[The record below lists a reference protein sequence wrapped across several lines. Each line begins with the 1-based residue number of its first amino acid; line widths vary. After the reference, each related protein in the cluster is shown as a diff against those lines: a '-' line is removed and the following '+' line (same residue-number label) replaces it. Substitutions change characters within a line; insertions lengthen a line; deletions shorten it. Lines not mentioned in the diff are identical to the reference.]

1 VQKILYNI
9 YVIKRKKERIMA
21 AKQVICLETGVIYES
36 GTAAERELG
45 KGFSKVSECCR
56 GTRYTAGGYHFM
68 FVADLNERTDYR
80 NLIQEIEAR
89 RPKKN
94 KGKPV
99 RCVETGEVYESASA
113 ATRATG
119 ISNIDAAARGDQ
131 KTAGEFHWEYIV

>member
-1 VQKILYNI
+1 
-9 YVIKRKKERIMA
+9 
-21 AKQVICLETGVIYES
+21 
-36 GTAAERELG
+36 
-45 KGFSKVSECCR
+45 
-56 GTRYTAGGYHFM
+56 M
-68 FVADLNERTDYR
+68 FVADLNERTDYS